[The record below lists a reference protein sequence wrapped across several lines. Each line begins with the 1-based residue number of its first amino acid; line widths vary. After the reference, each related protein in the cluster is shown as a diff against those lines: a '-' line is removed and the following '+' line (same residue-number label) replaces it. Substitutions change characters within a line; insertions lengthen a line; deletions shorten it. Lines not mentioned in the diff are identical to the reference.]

1 MQRALKTARVL
12 FACLL
17 GCSTALEGHP
27 ADGDSVAAPTAEFR
41 RANLVVTDIDRALQ
55 VYRDVLGFMV
65 DGISESSAQSYSY
78 PVFQFPRE
86 AKLRFAT
93 LSTSSQLRT
102 LALTEVKGVAITR
115 PPVPHLA
122 ALVIR
127 VDDIEAVILAV
138 RELGLDTVPATRA
151 ETPEGDG
158 FIEQAFVDF
167 DGHLIVLYQ
176 LLQHAGR

>member
-17 GCSTALEGHP
+17 GCSAALEGYS
-27 ADGDSVAAPTAEFR
+27 AEGDSLAAPTVEFR
-41 RANLVVTDIDRALQ
+41 RANLVVTDLDRALQ

-65 DGISESSAQSYSY
+65 DGISESSRQSYS
-78 PVFQFPRE
+78 
-86 AKLRFAT
+86 
-93 LSTSSQLRT
+93 S
-102 LALTEVKGVAITR
+102 
-115 PPVPHLA
+115 

-138 RELGLDTVPATRA
+138 RELGLYTLHATRA

-158 FIEQAFVDF
+158 FMEQAFVDF
-167 DGHLIVLYQ
+167 DGHLVVLYQ
-176 LLQHAGR
+176 LL

>member
-1 MQRALKTARVL
+1 MHRAPKTGGVF

-17 GCSTALEGHP
+17 GCFTALQGYS
-27 ADGDSVAAPTAEFR
+27 ADGESLVPATVEFR

-65 DGISESSAQSYSY
+65 DGVSESSPQSYSY
-78 PVFQFPRE
+78 PVFQFPQQ

-93 LSTSSQLRT
+93 LSTNSQLRT
-102 LALTEVKGVAITR
+102 LALTEVKGVTIER

-138 RELGLDTVPATRA
+138 RALGLDTVPPIRA

-158 FIEQAFVDF
+158 FVEQAFVDF

-176 LLQHAGR
+176 LL

>member
-17 GCSTALEGHP
+17 GCSAALEGYS
-27 ADGDSVAAPTAEFR
+27 AEGDSLAAPTVEFR
-41 RANLVVTDIDRALQ
+41 RANLVVTDLDRALQ

-65 DGISESSAQSYSY
+65 DGISESSRQSYSY
-78 PVFQFPRE
+78 PVFRLPQQ

-93 LSTSSQLRT
+93 LSTSRQLRT
-102 LALTEVKGVAITR
+102 LALTEVKGVAIER

-138 RELGLDTVPATRA
+138 RELGLDTLHATRA

-158 FIEQAFVDF
+158 FMEQAFVDF
-167 DGHLIVLYQ
+167 DGHLVVLYQ
-176 LLQHAGR
+176 LL